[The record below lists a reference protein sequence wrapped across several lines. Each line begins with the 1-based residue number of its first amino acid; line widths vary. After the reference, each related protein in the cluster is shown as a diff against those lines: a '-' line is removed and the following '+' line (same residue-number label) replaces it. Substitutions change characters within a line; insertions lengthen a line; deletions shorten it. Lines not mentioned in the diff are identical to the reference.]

1 MKLKKFNFK
10 IVNSTNDLAIQIIK
24 NTNNKSGIVIAER
37 QKKGRGQYGK
47 KWTSFKWNLFVSI
60 FFQIDKVQLSL
71 KDLTKVNCHLVK
83 RLLSNFYNGKITI
96 KKPNDLLINKM
107 KISGIL
113 QEILT
118 KSDEKFIIIGVGV
131 NLIKSPTIKKYLTTN
146 LFDLTGIKITPNNA
160 ALKLKKIYETFIPM
174 FPKFNI
180 KNLDRNL
187 KWLLLV
193 I

>member
-24 NTNNKSGIVIAER
+24 NTNNKSGIIIAEK

-47 KWTSFKWNLFVSI
+47 KWVSFKGNLFVTI
-60 FFQIDKVQLSL
+60 FFPINKVKLSL
-71 KDLTKVNCHLVK
+71 KDLTKVNCLLVK
-83 RLLSNFYNGKITI
+83 KLLSNFYNGKITI
-96 KKPNDLLINKM
+96 KKPNDLLIKKM

-118 KSDEKFIIIGVGV
+118 KSGEKFIIIGVGI
-131 NLIKSPTIKKYLTTN
+131 NLIKSPTIKDYLTTN
-146 LFDLTGIKITPNNA
+146 LFDQTGIKITPNNA
-160 ALKLKKIYETFIPM
+160 TLKLKKIYETFIPM
-174 FPKFNI
+174 FHKFNI

-187 KWLLLV
+187 K
-193 I
+193 

>member
-24 NTNNKSGIVIAER
+24 NTNSKSGFIIAEK

-47 KWTSFKWNLFVSI
+47 KWTSFKGNLFVSI
-60 FFQIDKVQLSL
+60 FFQVNIVKLSL
-71 KDLTKVNCHLVK
+71 KDLTKINCFLTK
-83 RLLSNFYNGKITI
+83 KLLSNFYKGEITI
-96 KKPNDLLINKM
+96 KEPNDLLINNM

-113 QEILT
+113 QETLSKPDQT
-118 KSDEKFIIIGVGV
+118 FIIVGIGI
-131 NLIKSPTIKKYLTTN
+131 NLIKSPTIKNYLTTN
-146 LFDLTGIKITPNNA
+146 LFDLTGVKITPNKA

-187 KWLLLV
+187 K
-193 I
+193 

>member
-24 NTNNKSGIVIAER
+24 NTNNKSGIIIAEK

-47 KWTSFKWNLFVSI
+47 KWTSFKGNLFVSI
-60 FFQIDKVQLSL
+60 FFQVNKVQLSL
-71 KDLTKVNCHLVK
+71 KDLTKVNCFLVK
-83 RLLSNFYNGKITI
+83 KLLSSFYKGKITI
-96 KKPNDLLINKM
+96 KNPNDLLINKM

-113 QEILT
+113 QETLS
-118 KSDEKFIIIGVGV
+118 KSDKTFIIVGIGI
-131 NLIKSPTIKKYLTTN
+131 NLIKSPSIKGYLTTN
-146 LFDLTGIKITPNNA
+146 LFDLTGVKITPNNA

-187 KWLLLV
+187 K
-193 I
+193 